1 MLSANN
7 AWSSMMSTEAAGSSR
22 RSISEVEAVVVEDP
36 ATGPVRVLVAV
47 GPALFSELLVRL
59 LGEPGRVEVT
69 ADAASGGPFD
79 VVVSNADAAVP
90 EGAGEGVGI
99 ELRSMGPTGPDVA
112 VVSTPSGEEVVPIA
126 TVDDLA
132 ALIGRFGRP

>member
-1 MLSANN
+1 
-7 AWSSMMSTEAAGSSR
+7 MSTEAAGSSR

-47 GPALFSELLVRL
+47 EPALLSELLVRL
-59 LGEPGRVEVT
+59 LARPGLVEVT

-79 VVVSNADAAVP
+79 VVVRSADVPVP
-90 EGAGEGVGI
+90 EGAGDGVGI

-112 VVSTPSGEEVVPIA
+112 VVSTSAGDEVVPIA

>member
-1 MLSANN
+1 
-7 AWSSMMSTEAAGSSR
+7 MSTEAAGSSR

-36 ATGPVRVLVAV
+36 APGPVRVLVAV
-47 GPALFSELLVRL
+47 EPALFSELLVRL
-59 LGEPGRVEVT
+59 LAEPGLVEVT
-69 ADAASGGPFD
+69 ADAEAGGPFD
-79 VVVSNADAAVP
+79 VVVRNADVP
-90 EGAGEGVGI
+90 VPAGAIEGVGI

-112 VVSTPSGEEVVPIA
+112 VVSTAAGDEVIPIA